1 VRAKRYPDALP
12 LTAGYTPGVPRLGVP
27 ALLSSDASMGITNPG
42 IPPRWQGRH
51 GDERMRVLGFERVEL
66 HPGVSR
72 QVTVTADPRLL
83 ATFDGTAGQWRI
95 AEGIHRI
102 PLAHRADEPV
112 RGRSIDQQADS

>member
-1 VRAKRYPDALP
+1 MTR
-12 LTAGYTPGVPRLGVP
+12 
-27 ALLSSDASMGITNPG
+27 
-42 IPPRWQGRH
+42 RH
-51 GDERMRVLGFERVEL
+51 GDERVRVLGFERVEL
-66 HPGVSR
+66 QPGVSR